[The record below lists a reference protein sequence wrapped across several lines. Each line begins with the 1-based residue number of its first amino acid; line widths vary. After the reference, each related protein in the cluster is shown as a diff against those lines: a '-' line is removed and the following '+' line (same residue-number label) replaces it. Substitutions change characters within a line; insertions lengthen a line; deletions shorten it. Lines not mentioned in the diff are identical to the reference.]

1 MRTIA
6 VAVAILCACVSG
18 ELLSAT
24 PVINLAEKNVEKT
37 AEQVKGEE
45 FEADKAEEDEND
57 EEDEDDGMEEEKQ
70 AAQAWLAKQQAR
82 ATAKGVQK
90 QAEQPWQH

>member
-1 MRTIA
+1 MKTIA
-6 VAVAILCACVSG
+6 VVVAILCACVSG

-57 EEDEDDGMEEEKQ
+57 EEDEDDEDDEEDEDEEDEEDEEDGGPGGRG
-70 AAQAWLAKQQAR
+70 WGR
-82 ATAKGVQK
+82 GRGGVNR
-90 QAEQPWQH
+90 